1 MTEEN
6 TVHIYGTENTFLI
19 LIYERGCS
27 AQCGHQ
33 ITQQIYTINF
43 LKSFFKL
50 PVYKL

>member
-6 TVHIYGTENTFLI
+6 TVHIYGTEKTFLI

-50 PVYKL
+50 YKL